1 MYAHYLDKHGA
12 SLQELQTASSLER
25 LFYTGA
31 MLVMKKEKMDNDIAL
46 AKLSNPFL
54 EKKK

>member
-1 MYAHYLDKHGA
+1 MDRHGM
-12 SLQELQTASSLER
+12 SLTELQQSSSLER
-25 LFYTGA
+25 MFYTA
-31 MLVMKKEKMDNDIAL
+31 SMLVMKKEKMENDIAL